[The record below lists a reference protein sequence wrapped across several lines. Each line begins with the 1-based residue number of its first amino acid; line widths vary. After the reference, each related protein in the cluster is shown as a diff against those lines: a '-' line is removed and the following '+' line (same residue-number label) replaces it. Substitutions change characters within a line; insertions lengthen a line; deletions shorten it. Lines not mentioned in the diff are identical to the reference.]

1 MIKVF
6 NFIKWI
12 TTVNYMNSIDLLT
25 SFRIN
30 EEENKNVATKKSLNR
45 FNLKNM
51 LLYSTSE
58 IRGILL
64 DLFYKLAPY
73 GKEYCTVIVTRS

>member
-1 MIKVF
+1 MKKKIK
-6 NFIKWI
+6 NA
-12 TTVNYMNSIDLLT
+12 
-25 SFRIN
+25 
-30 EEENKNVATKKSLNR
+30 ATKKSFNR

>member
-1 MIKVF
+1 M
-6 NFIKWI
+6 KWI
-12 TTVNYMNSIDLLT
+12 SSLNCKNSIYLLT
-25 SFRIN
+25 SFGIN
-30 EEENKNVATKKSLNR
+30 EEENKNAATKKSFNR

-58 IRGILL
+58 IRGTLL

>member
-1 MIKVF
+1 ML
-6 NFIKWI
+6 NFK
-12 TTVNYMNSIDLLT
+12 NSIDLLI
-25 SFRIN
+25 SFGIN
-30 EEENKNVATKKSLNR
+30 EEENKNAATKKSLNR

-51 LLYSTSE
+51 FLYSTSE

-64 DLFYKLAPY
+64 DLFYKIAPY